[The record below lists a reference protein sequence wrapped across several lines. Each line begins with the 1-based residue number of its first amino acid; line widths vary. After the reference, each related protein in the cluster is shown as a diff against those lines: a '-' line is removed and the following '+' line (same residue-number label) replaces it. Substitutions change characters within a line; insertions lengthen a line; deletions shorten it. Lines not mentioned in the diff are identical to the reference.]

1 MILNN
6 LFSLD
11 TVQLPAFLHIKIFLT
26 LVLLVA
32 LIFPDIK
39 GLLLDF
45 FIVVVLYIM

>member
-11 TVQLPAFLHIKIFLT
+11 TVQLPVFLHIKIFST
-26 LVLLVA
+26 LVLLTA
-32 LIFPDIK
+32 LIFPANK

-45 FIVVVLYIM
+45 LIVVVLYIL